1 MTIFGEFVRIELIEP
16 AKAMLAK
23 VSLNWRVVA
32 LMDHQTRKQPYNK
45 PAITY
50 EEQVEL
56 LQQGLRSQK
65 NSLLEKYQI
74 TDLGDYL
81 SQVFS
86 IKGETRNLTRDLIF
100 C

>member
-1 MTIFGEFVRIELIEP
+1 LTISEEFVRVELIEP

-23 VSLNWRVVA
+23 VSSNWWVVA
-32 LMDHQTRKQPYNK
+32 LMDQTRRQPYNK

-86 IKGETRNLTRDLIF
+86 IKGGTKNLTRDLIF

>member
-1 MTIFGEFVRIELIEP
+1 MTISGEFVRIELIEP

-32 LMDHQTRKQPYNK
+32 LMDHTINKPYNK

-65 NSLLEKYQI
+65 NSFLEKYQKI
-74 TDLGDYL
+74 
-81 SQVFS
+81 
-86 IKGETRNLTRDLIF
+86 
-100 C
+100 